1 MSDADG
7 VVRGMPGLLL
17 RLEGAVLLGLAVLFY
32 AQSHAGWGM
41 FALLFLVPDVAMLG
55 YLTNPRL
62 GAAFYNAAHVTIG
75 PAALGVLGLTMAPWA
90 VPVALIWAAH
100 IGFDRVVGYG
110 LKYPDRFQHTHLGA
124 GLGTPRDP
132 G

>member
-1 MSDADG
+1 MSETEG
-7 VVRGMPGLLL
+7 VVRGMPGQLL
-17 RLEGAVLLGLAVLFY
+17 RLEGAALLGLAVLFY
-32 AQSHAGWGM
+32 ARSDAGWGM

-55 YLTNPRL
+55 YLANPRL
-62 GAAFYNAAHVTIG
+62 GAVLYNAAHVTVA
-75 PAALGVLGLTMAPWA
+75 PAALGVFGLAMAPGA

-100 IGFDRVVGYG
+100 IGFDRMVGYG

-124 GLGTPRDP
+124 GLGTGRDP

>member
-1 MSDADG
+1 MTESDG
-7 VVRGMPGLLL
+7 VVHGTPGLLL
-17 RLEGAVLLGLAVLFY
+17 RLEGAALLGLAVLFY
-32 AQSHAGWGM
+32 ARSDDGWGL

-55 YLTNPRL
+55 YLANPRL
-62 GAAFYNAAHVTIG
+62 GAALYNAAHVTIG
-75 PAALGVLGLTMAPWA
+75 PATLGVFGLTMAPAA

-100 IGFDRVVGYG
+100 IGFDRAVGYG

-124 GLGTPRDP
+124 GLGTRGDR